1 MSELLNRESETTMR
15 DKSDRYRVQVQEGP
29 RKPKRLG
36 GYLLEAGLLTTD
48 QVDVALNDQQAT
60 GMRFGEVVVARGWIK
75 EQTIEWMM
83 RRIVAPER
91 EAYARWEKDQQT
103 LVQERT
109 LRQPRLVAKQAA
121 GKVAQAAPQAAPKP
135 QGKPIVPA
143 ANATPTSGFGPMDTH
158 SGNGSNFNRRDAPI
172 SKPLPPVNSSD
183 NDVSWVG

>member
-1 MSELLNRESETTMR
+1 MR
-15 DKSDRYRVQVQEGP
+15 DKSDRYQVQVNNSP

-60 GMRFGEVVVARGWIK
+60 GMRFGEVLVARGWLK

-83 RRIVAPER
+83 RRIIMPER
-91 EAYARWEKDQQT
+91 EAYARWEKSQQT
-103 LVQERT
+103 LIQERT
-109 LRQPRLVAKQAA
+109 VLQPRLVAKHAMN
-121 GKVAQAAPQAAPKP
+121 KMAQASAQQPLDSKARP
-135 QGKPIVPA
+135 
-143 ANATPTSGFGPMDTH
+143 ATPVNKAPTTAFGTSTGTAPTSSFG
-158 SGNGSNFNRRDAPI
+158 RRDAPI